1 VTAAVRRS
9 VFAKLVAIMVVMA
22 LCLVG
27 MVFAF
32 FLHVVNP
39 LVSVTVDRM
48 LGDYSRRI
56 AADLPDLEQAREL
69 AARYKVQIRYEGP
82 DGAWTTDETLPAV
95 GAVVRAGPTSYW
107 RRPMW
112 GQAGY
117 LASAPNGGRYFFS
130 WEFGKRAHAA
140 HDRLLAVLLVSM
152 IAVFATA
159 HVVMTRALRPLRALQ
174 DGVARIAAGDLDVTL
189 ANRTQDEFGA
199 LTDAF
204 NRMAARVKE
213 MVQARDR
220 LLVDVSHE
228 LRSPL
233 TRLKVALALLP
244 DSSKK
249 AQAEADVAEM
259 EALTTGLLELERLR
273 DGRTLRPARL
283 DLVALVRAAAAPFV
297 EAHPGVVVGAGAPEI
312 AAEADAE
319 GLRTVLR
326 NLLENAA
333 KYSLHDSR
341 PISVSVSEADG
352 AAVVVV
358 EDDGPGIPAADLGR
372 VFEPFFRVDP
382 SRSRKTGGYGLGLSI
397 CRRIVEAHGG
407 RIVAGAVAPRGVRF
421 TVTLPAV
428 GSASFRSDGG
438 GGKPWDVASGS
449 ALRAS

>member
-1 VTAAVRRS
+1 MLAIHRS

-22 LCLVG
+22 FCLVG

-56 AADLPDLEQAREL
+56 AADAPDLEEAREL
-69 AARYKVQIRYEGP
+69 AWRYKVQIRYEGP
-82 DGAWTTDETLPAV
+82 DGAWTTEDTLPAI
-95 GAVVRAGPTSYW
+95 GDVVRAGPTSYW

-117 LASAPNGGRYFFS
+117 LADAPNGGRYFFA
-130 WEFGKRAHAA
+130 WEFGQRAHAA

-159 HVVMTRALRPLRALQ
+159 HIVMTRALRPLRALQ
-174 DGVARIAAGDLDVTL
+174 DGVARLSAGDLDVAL
-189 ANRTQDEFGA
+189 LNRTQDEFGA

-213 MVQARDR
+213 MVQGRDR

-249 AQAEADVAEM
+249 AQAEADVSEM

-273 DGRTLRPARL
+273 DGRALRVATV
-283 DLVALVRAAAAPFV
+283 DLVALLQDAAAPCRAVPPGVLVSAAAASMPL
-297 EAHPGVVVGAGAPEI
+297 ELD
-312 AAEADAE
+312 AD
-319 GLRTVLR
+319 GMRTVLR
-326 NLLENAA
+326 NLLENAV
-333 KYSLHDSR
+333 KYALPDSR
-341 PISVSVSEADG
+341 PIRVLASATAD
-352 AAVVVV
+352 AATVVV
-358 EDDGPGIPAADLGR
+358 EDDGPGIPDEDLAR
-372 VFEPFFRVDP
+372 IFEPFFRVDR
-382 SRSRKTGGYGLGLSI
+382 SRSRRTGGYGLGLSI
-397 CRRIVEAHGG
+397 CKRIVEAHGG
-407 RIVAGAVAPRGVRF
+407 VIEALPVAPRGARF
-421 TVTLPAV
+421 VVTLPV
-428 GSASFRSDGG
+428 S
-438 GGKPWDVASGS
+438 
-449 ALRAS
+449 RAIPPVD

>member
-1 VTAAVRRS
+1 VTLAVRRS

-22 LCLVG
+22 FCLVG

-56 AADLPDLEQAREL
+56 AADVPDLQEARQL
-69 AARYKVQIRYEGP
+69 SARYKVQIRYEGP
-82 DGAWTTDETLPAV
+82 DGSWTTDEGMPAI
-95 GAVVRAGPTSYW
+95 GDVVRAGPTSYW

-112 GQAGY
+112 GQAAY
-117 LASAPNGGRYFFS
+117 LADAPNGGRYFFA
-130 WEFGKRAHAA
+130 WEFGQRAHAA

-152 IAVFATA
+152 VAVFATA
-159 HVVMTRALRPLRALQ
+159 HMVMTRALRPLRALQ
-174 DGVARIAAGDLDVTL
+174 DGVTRLSAGDLDVTL
-189 ANRTQDEFGA
+189 PNRTRDEFGT

-204 NRMAARVKE
+204 NRMTARVKE

-249 AQAEADVAEM
+249 TQAEADVSEM

-273 DGRTLRPARL
+273 DGHALRLGPV
-283 DLVALVRAAAAPFV
+283 DLAALLRDAAAPFLG
-297 EAHPGVVVGAGAPEI
+297 AHPGVLVSASVPATAL
-312 AAEADAE
+312 EADEA

-326 NLLENAA
+326 NLLENAV
-333 KYSLHDSR
+333 KYALPDSR
-341 PISVSVSEADG
+341 PIRV
-352 AAVVVV
+352 AASAAHDAVTVVV
-358 EDDGPGIPAADLGR
+358 EDDGPGIPAGDLER
-372 VFEPFFRVDP
+372 VFEPFFRVDR

-397 CRRIVEAHGG
+397 CKRVVEAHGG
-407 RIVAGAVAPRGVRF
+407 VIEAHPVAPRGARF
-421 TVTLPAV
+421 TLTLPRTPAP
-428 GSASFRSDGG
+428 GPA
-438 GGKPWDVASGS
+438 
-449 ALRAS
+449 

>member
-1 VTAAVRRS
+1 MAAVHRS

-22 LCLVG
+22 FCLVG

-56 AADLPDLEQAREL
+56 AADAPDLEEARDL
-69 AARYKVQIRYEGP
+69 AGRYKVQIRYEGP
-82 DGAWTTDETLPAV
+82 DGAWTTDETLPAI
-95 GAVVRAGPTSYW
+95 GDVVREGPTSYW
-107 RRPMW
+107 KRPMW

-117 LASAPNGGRYFFS
+117 LASAPNGGRFFFS

-159 HVVMTRALRPLRALQ
+159 HLVMSRALRPLRALQ
-174 DGVARIAAGDLDVTL
+174 DGVARIGAGDLDVTID
-189 ANRTQDEFGA
+189 NRSRDEFGA

-204 NRMAARVKE
+204 NGMAARVKE

-249 AQAEADVAEM
+249 AQAEADVSEM

-273 DGRTLRPARL
+273 DGRPLRVASV
-283 DLVALVRAAAAPFV
+283 DLGALLHEAAAPFV
-297 EAHPGVVVGAGAPEI
+297 GAHPGVVVS
-312 AAEADAE
+312 AALPAVSFEADEA

-326 NLLENAA
+326 NLLENAV
-333 KYSLHDSR
+333 KYALPDSR
-341 PISVSVSEADG
+341 PIRVAASAADD
-352 AAVVVV
+352 AVTMVV
-358 EDDGPGIPAADLGR
+358 EDDGPGIPAGDRER

-397 CRRIVEAHGG
+397 CKRIVEAHGG
-407 RIVAGAVAPRGVRF
+407 RIEAGAVEPRGARF
-421 TVTLPAV
+421 VVTLPLAPT
-428 GSASFRSDGG
+428 D
-438 GGKPWDVASGS
+438 W
-449 ALRAS
+449 

>member
-1 VTAAVRRS
+1 VIPALHRS
-9 VFAKLVAIMVVMA
+9 VFAKLVVVMVVMA
-22 LCLVG
+22 FCLVG

-39 LVSVTVDRM
+39 MVGVTVDRM
-48 LGDYSRRI
+48 LGDYGRRI
-56 AADLPDLEQAREL
+56 AADAPGLEEARRL
-69 AARYKVQIRYEGP
+69 SGRYKVQIRYEGP
-82 DGAWTTDETLPAV
+82 DGAWTTDETLPAI
-95 GAVVRAGPTSYW
+95 GDVVRAGPTSYW

-112 GQAGY
+112 GVAGY
-117 LASAPNGGRYFFS
+117 LADAPNGGRYFFA
-130 WEFGKRAHAA
+130 WEFGRRARAA

-152 IAVFATA
+152 VAVFATA

-174 DGVARIAAGDLDVTL
+174 DGVTRVAAGDLDVAL
-189 ANRTQDEFGA
+189 PNRTQDEFGA

-273 DGRTLRPARL
+273 DGHALRVGPV
-283 DLVALVRAAAAPFV
+283 DVAALLHDAASPHRDAA
-297 EAHPGVVVGAGAPEI
+297 PGVVVSAPAI
-312 AAEADAE
+312 SVRLDAD

-326 NLLENAA
+326 NLLENAV
-333 KYSLHDSR
+333 KYALPDSR
-341 PISVSVSEADG
+341 PIRVTASAADG
-352 AAVVVV
+352 VLTVVV
-358 EDDGPGIPAADLGR
+358 EDDGPGIPVADLPR

-397 CRRIVEAHGG
+397 CKRIVEAHGG
-407 RIVAGAVAPRGVRF
+407 RIEAGAVAPRGARFRF
-421 TVTLPAV
+421 TLPTLGP
-428 GSASFRSDGG
+428 GSDIVE
-438 GGKPWDVASGS
+438 P
-449 ALRAS
+449 